1 MRLDIVSAER
11 TFTPETGV
19 EGQWLIRGAR
29 RSSII
34 RDAAATI
41 SAALLLAP
49 FLVVGVALALEPN
62 PAHTARLEIISA
74 AQLAA
79 GCLIALIWF
88 GSSATRCMTS
98 RPLERTI
105 LCQDGQITINDRR
118 NGRAEQNVVPL
129 DAFFGIAHRVR
140 TSLSTSR
147 HEVWLLHAEPS
158 KSYPVLIDT
167 MITDQHVANI
177 AQEFGKPIVPFAMPR
192 TKPHF
197 ASVWPQL
204 GAMMVK
210 LFKHAV
216 RRGQATLLSFPG
228 RI

>member
-11 TFTPETGV
+11 TYTPETGV

-29 RSSII
+29 RSRIV

-62 PAHTARLEIISA
+62 PAHTARLELVSA

-79 GCLIALIWF
+79 VCLTALIWF
-88 GSSATRCMTS
+88 GSSAARCLTA
-98 RPLERTI
+98 RPLERTVM
-105 LCQDGQITINDRR
+105 CQDGQVTIEDRR
-118 NGRAEQNVVPL
+118 NGQAEQNVVPL
-129 DAFFGIAHRVR
+129 DNFLGIAHRVR

-167 MITDQHVANI
+167 LITDMHVANI
-177 AQEFGKPIVPFAMPR
+177 AHEFGKPIVPFAMPR
-192 TKPHF
+192 GKPHF

-204 GAMMVK
+204 GAILVK
-210 LFKHAV
+210 LLKHGV